1 MLKTPLTKFL
11 NASPSLWLSAAM
23 LLVVAVAFGLYVRA
37 EKQIDRANEQRLSS
51 VELADQLRHSSDDLT
66 QMARSYAATG
76 DPRYKKHYQDILDIR
91 DGKKPRPEGYF
102 HSYWDLVLADAKFQ
116 ETGGGQAISLLELM
130 RQTGFADDEFSKLSE
145 AKALSDVL
153 SAIEFKAMKLV
164 ETVGPEAEA
173 NSFKARLMLNDAP
186 YLQAKAAIMR
196 PINASFELMDK
207 RTSEQVHASELI
219 ATVFRAIFVLCTLV
233 AIFMLWRAYATVRKI
248 LGGSARE
255 LHAHIERIGRGEL
268 SSPIPV
274 APGMEGSVLTGLLSM
289 QISLRTSQLR
299 QNAIFAASPDAMLTS
314 DAQGL
319 ITQANQQAESLL
331 GYTEN
336 ELIGLSVETLVPE
349 RLREEHPKL
358 RADFAASPAGRRM
371 GHGLAVKARR
381 KDGSEV
387 DVEVSLSRIDTDQ
400 GFLFVSAL
408 HDISERLQQE
418 EQIHQLLAEKDTV
431 LNNAV
436 VGIAYLKHRRIVFC
450 NRRLEEIFQYDSG
463 ELTGESSERLYDSR
477 ETFDHIGVV
486 AYSTVAKGRP
496 YSTEVRLRHKDGSL
510 FWGTL
515 SGRTIDPTR
524 PNEGS
529 IWIYADITKLKLAE
543 DDLRIAA
550 TAFEAHQGIIVTD
563 AGGVI
568 IRINP
573 AFSQISGYLPEEAV
587 GLKMS
592 FLRSERQSEDFYSR
606 MWETINRD
614 GTWQGEI
621 WNRIKNG
628 AVHPHWVT
636 ISTVRDTDNAIT
648 NYVGTYT
655 DITDRQEAL
664 TALQTREVWFRSIFE
679 NTNTGIASTDTTGKV
694 TSFNE
699 AFRAILGYDAETLG
713 GMNFA
718 DFTHPDDLKLEAV
731 FFDEILV
738 GKRDHYQIAKR
749 YLASDG
755 RIVWVDL
762 STAAIRDTQGAVKSF
777 VAVVQDITERRGTE
791 QLLKESELRLRT
803 IIDNEPECIKII
815 DAQGRL
821 QQMNPAGLAMI
832 EAESLE
838 QVAGRPLLDLI
849 VPEHRVAYADLHQR
863 VLAGETMKMEFE
875 VVGLKG
881 GRRWL
886 ETHAV
891 PISDS
896 GETVHLAVTRDITE
910 HKRIAGDLRIAAT
923 AFESLEGMMVTD
935 ADGVVLKVN
944 KAFTEITG
952 YTAAEI
958 VGQTPQM
965 LQSGRHDAEFYRA
978 MWETINSTGGWQGE
992 ILDRRKNGEI
1002 YPKWLTISAVK
1013 SDHGVVT
1020 HYVGT
1025 HYDITERK
1033 NADAKIEDLA
1043 YFDQLTGLP
1052 NRTLLQDRLK
1062 QATTSSS
1069 RTGSYGALLFID
1081 LDNFKTLND
1090 TLGHEVGDQLLKQ
1103 VAQRLTLC
1111 VREGDTAARLG
1122 GDEFVVILANLSM
1135 TERDAAAGTETAA
1148 EKILATLG
1156 KVYGLGNVAHHSTVS
1171 IGATLFNGSS
1181 TSSDDL
1187 MKQADLTMYKSKEA
1201 GRNTVRFFDPAMEI
1215 AVKART
1221 ALESDLRSA
1230 VDAQQFLLHYQA
1242 QVAGGQVTGAEVLVR
1257 WKHPER
1263 GMVSPA
1269 DFIPLAEETGLI
1281 LPLGHWVLETAC
1293 TQLAGWAA
1301 QPEMAHLT
1309 VAVNVSARQF
1319 SQPDFVDQVLAVLKN
1334 TGANPHRLKL
1344 ELTESMLANNVQDI
1358 IEKMF
1363 SLKAKGIG
1371 FSLDDFGTGYSSLSY
1386 LKRLPLDQLKIDQ
1399 SFVRD
1404 VMSDAN
1410 DAAIAKTVVAL
1421 AQSLGLGV
1429 IAEGVETEA
1438 QRSFLADAG
1447 CHACQGYFFSRPLAL
1462 EGFEAYVKTG

>member
-1 MLKTPLTKFL
+1 
-11 NASPSLWLSAAM
+11 
-23 LLVVAVAFGLYVRA
+23 
-37 EKQIDRANEQRLSS
+37 
-51 VELADQLRHSSDDLT
+51 
-66 QMARSYAATG
+66 
-76 DPRYKKHYQDILDIR
+76 
-91 DGKKPRPEGYF
+91 
-102 HSYWDLVLADAKFQ
+102 
-116 ETGGGQAISLLELM
+116 
-130 RQTGFADDEFSKLSE
+130 
-145 AKALSDVL
+145 
-153 SAIEFKAMKLV
+153 
-164 ETVGPEAEA
+164 
-173 NSFKARLMLNDAP
+173 
-186 YLQAKAAIMR
+186 
-196 PINASFELMDK
+196 
-207 RTSEQVHASELI
+207 
-219 ATVFRAIFVLCTLV
+219 
-233 AIFMLWRAYATVRKI
+233 
-248 LGGSARE
+248 
-255 LHAHIERIGRGEL
+255 
-268 SSPIPV
+268 
-274 APGMEGSVLTGLLSM
+274 
-289 QISLRTSQLR
+289 
-299 QNAIFAASPDAMLTS
+299 
-314 DAQGL
+314 
-319 ITQANQQAESLL
+319 
-331 GYTEN
+331 
-336 ELIGLSVETLVPE
+336 
-349 RLREEHPKL
+349 
-358 RADFAASPAGRRM
+358 
-371 GHGLAVKARR
+371 
-381 KDGSEV
+381 
-387 DVEVSLSRIDTDQ
+387 
-400 GFLFVSAL
+400 
-408 HDISERLQQE
+408 
-418 EQIHQLLAEKDTV
+418 
-431 LNNAV
+431 
-436 VGIAYLKHRRIVFC
+436 
-450 NRRLEEIFQYDSG
+450 
-463 ELTGESSERLYDSR
+463 
-477 ETFDHIGVV
+477 
-486 AYSTVAKGRP
+486 VAKSRP
-496 YSTEVRLRHKDGSL
+496 YSTEVKLRHKDGSV

-515 SGRTIDPTR
+515 SGRVIDPAR
-524 PNEGS
+524 PHEGS
-529 IWIYADITKLKLAE
+529 IWIYNDINKLKLAE

-563 AGGVI
+563 ADGVI
-568 IRINP
+568 IRVNP

-592 FLRSERQSEDFYSR
+592 FLRSGRQSEDFYSR

-628 AVHPHWVT
+628 EVHPHWVT
-636 ISTVRDTDNAIT
+636 ISTVRDADNAIT

-664 TALQTREVWFRSIFE
+664 SALQTREAWFRSIFE
-679 NTNTGIASTDTTGKV
+679 NTNTGIASTDGKGRV

-699 AFRAILGYDAETLG
+699 AFRAMLGYDAETLG
-713 GMNFA
+713 RMNFA
-718 DFTHPDDLKLEAV
+718 DLTHPDDLKLEVV
-731 FFDEILV
+731 FFNEALA
-738 GKRDHYQIAKR
+738 GKRSHYQITKR
-749 YLASDG
+749 YLANDD
-755 RIVWVDL
+755 RVIWVDL
-762 STAAIRDTQGAVKSF
+762 SVAAVRDAQGAVMSF
-777 VAVVQDITERRGTE
+777 VAVVQDITERRGNE

-803 IIDNEPECIKII
+803 IIDNEPECIKVI

-821 QQMNPAGLAMI
+821 TQMNYAGLEMI

-849 VPEHRVAYADLHQR
+849 VPEHRAAYADLHQR
-863 VLAGETMKMEFE
+863 VLAGEAMEMEFE

-891 PISDS
+891 PMQDS
-896 GETVHLAVTRDITE
+896 GQTVHLAVTRDITE
-910 HKRIAGDLRIAAT
+910 KKQTAGDLRIAAT

-935 ADGVVLKVN
+935 AEGVVLRVN

-952 YTAAEI
+952 YTAADI

-978 MWETINSTGGWQGE
+978 MWESIDSTGGWQGE
-992 ILDRRKNGEI
+992 IWDRRKNGEI

-1013 SDHGVVT
+1013 SDQGVVT

-1033 NADAKIEDLA
+1033 NADAKIEELA
-1043 YFDQLTGLP
+1043 FFDQLTGLP

-1062 QATTSSS
+1062 QAMTSSG

-1081 LDNFKTLND
+1081 LDNFKALND
-1090 TLGHEVGDQLLKQ
+1090 TFGHEMGDQLLKQ

-1111 VREGDTAARLG
+1111 VREGDTVARLG
-1122 GDEFVVILANLSM
+1122 GDEFVVILANLSLN
-1135 TERDAAAGTETAA
+1135 ESEAAAGTETVA
-1148 EKILATLG
+1148 EKILATLN
-1156 KVYGLGNVAHHSTVS
+1156 KVYALSEVAHHSTVS
-1171 IGATLFNGSS
+1171 VGATLFNGSS

-1201 GRNTVRFFDPAMEI
+1201 GRNTVRFFDPAMEV
-1215 AVKART
+1215 AVKARM

-1230 VDAQQFLLHYQA
+1230 VEAQQFLLHFQA
-1242 QVAGGQVTGAEVLVR
+1242 QVAGGQVTGAEVLLR

-1269 DFIPLAEETGLI
+1269 EFIPLAEETGLI

-1293 TQLAGWAA
+1293 IQLAGWAV

-1319 SQPDFVDQVLAVLKN
+1319 SQPDFVGQVLAVLKS
-1334 TGANPHRLKL
+1334 TGANPRRLKL
-1344 ELTESMLANNVQDI
+1344 ELTESMLADNVQDI

-1363 SLKAKGIG
+1363 ALKAKGIG

-1404 VMSDAN
+1404 VMIDAN

-1462 EGFEAYVKTG
+1462 EGFEAYVKAG